1 MSTPNQS
8 EPQDDLSVIL
18 EIIREIAEKS
28 ASGNYI
34 YRGEPECY
42 DRVSSNLWRK
52 YGIEEE
58 DFDIE
63 IVQKEM
69 LSDAKRHIGHLPH
82 IEDRP
87 QDFRADPAAVLDVD
101 EEDAD
106 ETINFEILT
115 EIQHYGGK
123 TNLIDFT
130 NLWIVGVYRG
140 QVALLSSF
148 VPIDFRTAPPFPFCF
163 APRGCGIQNE
173 FL

>member
-130 NLWIVGVYRG
+130 TDYFIALFFACEGHDDKDGRVILQKTEEIKDMTKHPRNPRHRV
-140 QVALLSSF
+140 VA
-148 VPIDFRTAPPFPFCF
+148 
-163 APRGCGIQNE
+163 
-173 FL
+173 